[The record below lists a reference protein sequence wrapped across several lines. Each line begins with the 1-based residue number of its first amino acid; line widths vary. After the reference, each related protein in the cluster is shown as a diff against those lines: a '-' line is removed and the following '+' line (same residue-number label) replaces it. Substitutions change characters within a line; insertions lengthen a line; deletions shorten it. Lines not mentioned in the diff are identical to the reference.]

1 MDTAVR
7 HMSQTPRREVLT
19 SQYGPSVAA
28 LFYPL
33 ALFALHES
41 GKQLLQATYAGGKLA
56 AGVAMGL
63 AVCLVYSVPVLS
75 FAVILR
81 STADVRSR
89 RLAHLA
95 FASPP
100 MFVLIGVLF
109 YMLGLPN
116 GDYLVWTLGWL
127 GVLAFARVARPV
139 NRMAAPAATWVRF
152 GHGIS
157 AALIIAFFL
166 AWHLGNHLTAA
177 WSLDTDK
184 QVMDALRTWYRSSAV
199 QPILI
204 ALFAFQLLSGLR
216 LLWAKIARETDIY
229 SAAQTGTGAFLG
241 VYIVTHLIAGFVLG
255 RIFQGVDTTFAWA
268 SGAPTGLLLDSWN
281 VRLIPHY
288 SLAVWF
294 VVTHIAVGVRV
305 ILIAHRISLIA
316 VNRVAWASCAAGFVL
331 SFVITLAQLSV
342 RS

>member
-127 GVLAFARVARPV
+127 GVLAFARVARPA

-216 LLWAKIARETDIY
+216 LYGQRSHVRPIFTQRLRPQPAPFLWCILCRTSSPFSFSGGYSRE
-229 SAAQTGTGAFLG
+229 
-241 VYIVTHLIAGFVLG
+241 
-255 RIFQGVDTTFAWA
+255 
-268 SGAPTGLLLDSWN
+268 
-281 VRLIPHY
+281 LIPR
-288 SLAVWF
+288 SPGPRERRLVCCS
-294 VVTHIAVGVRV
+294 IRGM
-305 ILIAHRISLIA
+305 
-316 VNRVAWASCAAGFVL
+316 CA
-331 SFVITLAQLSV
+331 
-342 RS
+342 